1 MKIKKYYFALLLFSF
16 LFCYC
21 SEISEVEDK
30 QIKIDDGGQAI
41 LIIPDSLINK
51 ANNFVI
57 SNVGERFFNS
67 YIKYDSEK
75 SRYSPADSFCIEHPE
90 SCAEFLLEPH
100 YYFVYSFKIPEK
112 DYVDEI
118 IEFVTDVNGNVV
130 SSREVYGIPQCT
142 SNDCWNN
149 FPLIEK
155 DETITIAQNNG
166 LEEGIKDWT
175 VSFHFYTADFNN
187 YVWSVSNTLYQ
198 SSSESGG
205 ETLLIDANNGE
216 VIQSSHWIATP

>member
-1 MKIKKYYFALLLFSF
+1 MRQNKYYFSLLLISL

-21 SEISEVEDK
+21 SEISEVEDNP
-30 QIKIDDGGQAI
+30 KIIIDRE
-41 LIIPDSLINK
+41 IPDSIIFK
-51 ANNFVI
+51 ANNFLI
-57 SNVGERFFNS
+57 SKVGEQFFNS
-67 YIKYDSEK
+67 YIKFDSDI

-90 SCAEFLLEPH
+90 SCVEYLLEPH

-118 IEFVTDVNGNVV
+118 IGFVTDTIGNIVP
-130 SSREVYGIPQCT
+130 SSEAYGIPKCT
-142 SNDCWNN
+142 NNNCWEN

-155 DETITIAQNNG
+155 EEAILIAQNNG
-166 LEEGIKDWT
+166 LEEGIVDWIL
-175 VSFHFYTADFNN
+175 SFHFYSGEFDN

-205 ETLLIDANNGE
+205 KILLIDANNGI
-216 VIQSSHWIATP
+216 VIQTSNWIITP

>member
-1 MKIKKYYFALLLFSF
+1 MKVKIYYFALLLFSI

-41 LIIPDSLINK
+41 PIIPDSLINK
-51 ANNFVI
+51 ANDFVI
-57 SNVGERFFNS
+57 SKVGEQFFNS
-67 YIKYDSEK
+67 FIKYDSEK

-100 YYFVYSFKIPEK
+100 YYFVYSFKLPEK

-118 IEFVTDVNGNVV
+118 IEFVTDINGNVV
-130 SSREVYGIPQCT
+130 PSREAYGIPKCT
-142 SNDCWNN
+142 NNNCWEN

-155 DETITIAQNNG
+155 EEAIIIAQNNR
-166 LEEGIKDWT
+166 LEEGIRDWII
-175 VSFHFYTADFNN
+175 SFHFYSAEFDN

-205 ETLLIDANNGE
+205 KTLLIDASNGE
-216 VIQSSHWIATP
+216 VIQSSNWIATP